1 MTTSA
6 DPPPAS
12 STQLAAV
19 LGADVAGLDRELVEI
34 DMLVG
39 QAKAEAV
46 RHEQKRAQLAEKLS
60 SAESG
65 EGADA
70 WAQLVTLTRRS
81 VLMEAQ
87 VDVLEGKRRALA
99 RHRDAIASLVDA
111 LDAMPQSLSP
121 EQVAAGAD
129 AASASL
135 SRVVMSA
142 QEDLRRDIA
151 RAMHDGPA
159 QSLTNIVLQAAIVE
173 RLMDR
178 EPDSA
183 KGELRLLVAM
193 VQQTLDATK
202 NFIFDVRPM
211 VLDDLG
217 VVPTLRRMA
226 RDRGR
231 RAKIPVEFDSL
242 GQDRRL
248 PMDME
253 STIFRI
259 LDEALAAYLGL
270 IPDRVLVH
278 LDWTDELEARVVA
291 ERSAA
296 MTGDGEA
303 LPEVPT
309 GDVPD
314 AIKQMIQDR
323 HDAHRAAVE
332 AAEHAAIVELPA
344 GALQGRDRSCLVD
357 RRSGRAAGRR
367 RRAAS
372 AGPAAARG
380 FDDRRGRDPAVMIDR
395 RVPGSGG
402 ETGPGI
408 LETSIVLGLAVLMAA
423 VIVVFFGGAL
433 ADTIGLLVDA
443 AHAGS

>member
-1 MTTSA
+1 
-6 DPPPAS
+6 
-12 STQLAAV
+12 
-19 LGADVAGLDRELVEI
+19 
-34 DMLVG
+34 
-39 QAKAEAV
+39 
-46 RHEQKRAQLAEKLS
+46 
-60 SAESG
+60 
-65 EGADA
+65 
-70 WAQLVTLTRRS
+70 
-81 VLMEAQ
+81 MEAQ

-111 LDAMPQSLSP
+111 LDALPAAEGAPSD
-121 EQVAAGAD
+121 VAGAA

-183 KGELRLLVAM
+183 RGELRLLVAM

-231 RAKIPVEFDSL
+231 KAKIPVEFDSL

-270 IPDRVLVH
+270 LPDRVLVH

-296 MTGDGEA
+296 MPGDGEA

-323 HDAHRAAVE
+323 HDAHQAAVE

-344 GALQGRDRSCLVD
+344 GALKDVTDRASSIGGRVELL
-357 RRSGRAAGRR
+357 AG
-367 RRAAS
+367 
-372 AGPAAARG
+372 
-380 FDDRRGRDPAVMIDR
+380 
-395 RVPGSGG
+395 GG
-402 ETGPGI
+402 ELRLLVPLPRETAATTG
-408 LETSIVLGLAVLMAA
+408 
-423 VIVVFFGGAL
+423 GGAIR
-433 ADTIGLLVDA
+433 A
-443 AHAGS
+443 S